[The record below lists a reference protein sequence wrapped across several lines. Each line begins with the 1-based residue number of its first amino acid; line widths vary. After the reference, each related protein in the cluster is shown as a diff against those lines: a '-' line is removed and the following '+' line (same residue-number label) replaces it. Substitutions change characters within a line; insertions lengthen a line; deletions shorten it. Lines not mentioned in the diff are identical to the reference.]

1 MKRNGINKISE
12 IINKDEEYFLSIKNM
27 GRKSTDEIIRALSNY
42 KLIFVEDCEYNQ
54 NETLITSIFDSL
66 NEKLDIDFEKFNK
79 QVDKILEA
87 YTIIAEYENMFE
99 FYLSDEKTK
108 KILFNSL
115 YIKECY
121 QMYLIDLIS
130 ENIYGCDL
138 EYIFKST
145 PILLQDNEFI
155 DNIILNLLNNNK
167 NI

>member
-1 MKRNGINKISE
+1 
-12 IINKDEEYFLSIKNM
+12 M

-108 KILFNSL
+108 KF
-115 YIKECY
+115 
-121 QMYLIDLIS
+121 YLIHFIL
-130 ENIYGCDL
+130 
-138 EYIFKST
+138 KSV
-145 PILLQDNEFI
+145 IRCI
-155 DNIILNLLNNNK
+155 
-167 NI
+167 